1 VIVSRKIECSSIQI
15 SDLVATKY
23 GKPPFLF
30 GYTDTEPANQ
40 VKLDFSKLLIA
51 AMMNQS
57 DINASIENV
66 CQHSDKEPPPFALEE
81 NLPSRKE
88 YDHDTFNIFSEDDS
102 ISDPSQS
109 DMRCL
114 NLNSTEANQIRSSIT
129 FYSQNSSPSTPPDL
143 VESVITDGTSCCSAL
158 SASNLEVTKSINC
171 HVQKTSPATP
181 PSVNSTQT
189 SSFFS
194 AVSLNDIP
202 LESAASIC
210 LPDINIRPLVRE
222 SIEGSSQTV
231 SDSHMIISQP
241 KESSCSFG
249 FSELMR
255 AADGSSIQLAQSRNT
270 TTNLSERKSN
280 VRFSPLLENQELE
293 SGVLISAAPEYNS
306 TFDTTVRGRMRKDRK
321 WWHDIP
327 LVGLRPHIANREL
340 DAPLLTMVAGTNSYS
355 VASSQPDITRI
366 LSNTS
371 SQHQHANLAFD
382 RAIASVQTKIESDD
396 SFEVSLLLGENSRCT
411 VDDVMEV
418 VSNTDLL
425 SLWCDSI
432 GTLIVT
438 SNSSHSMSSDI
449 TVDETRKNVESGGF
463 RDGNERTREYEGEWI
478 EATTSALES
487 PSSSFSFIL
496 SMGQSILESL
506 GCASYG
512 RITMFTERKRGHVA
526 LTVGPF
532 HGGIYASHSIYVSSE
547 VVASNSRR
555 IRIVDRVRLTHD
567 DDDDEAFSIAKMF
580 GCPVVP
586 GMSQCFFPSIVGY
599 VGQVATSMAQLCV
612 LLESNERTM
621 STNRACC

>member
-1 VIVSRKIECSSIQI
+1 M
-15 SDLVATKY
+15 
-23 GKPPFLF
+23 F
-30 GYTDTEPANQ
+30 GSADTEPANQ
-40 VKLDFSKLLIA
+40 AKFDFSDLLIA
-51 AMMNQS
+51 VTMNQFG
-57 DINASIENV
+57 INASIETV

-88 YDHDTFNIFSEDDS
+88 YDHNTFNIFSEDDS
-102 ISDPSQS
+102 ISDQSQS
-109 DMRCL
+109 DTRCL
-114 NLNSTEANQIRSSIT
+114 NLNSSQTNQNRSSIT
-129 FYSQNSSPSTPPDL
+129 FYPQHSSPSTPPDL
-143 VESVITDGTSCCSAL
+143 VESIMTDGTSCCSAQ
-158 SASNLEVTKSINC
+158 SASNLTVTKSINYR
-171 HVQKTSPATP
+171 VQKTPPATP
-181 PSVNSTQT
+181 PSVDSTQT

-194 AVSLNDIP
+194 AISLNGIP

-210 LPDINIRPLVRE
+210 LPDINICPFVRE
-222 SIEGSSQTV
+222 SIGGSSQTIN
-231 SDSHMIISQP
+231 DPHMIISQP
-241 KESSCSFG
+241 NENSCSIG
-249 FSELMR
+249 FSALMR

-270 TTNLSERKSN
+270 TTNLLEQKSN
-280 VRFSPLLENQELE
+280 VRFSPLLRNQELE
-293 SGVLISAAPEYNS
+293 SGVLISAAPEYSSVPN
-306 TFDTTVRGRMRKDRK
+306 TTVRGGTRRDRK

-327 LVGLRPHIANREL
+327 LLGLGPHIANREL

-355 VASSQPDITRI
+355 VTSSQADITRI

-371 SQHQHANLAFD
+371 SQHQHDNLAFD
-382 RAIASVQTKIESDD
+382 RAIASIQTKIESDD

-411 VDDVMEV
+411 IDDVMEV

-425 SLWCDSI
+425 SRWCDSI

-438 SNSSHSMSSDI
+438 SNSSHIMSSDI
-449 TVDETRKNVESGGF
+449 TVDETRKKVESGGF

-478 EATTSALES
+478 EATTLALES

-532 HGGIYASHSIYVSSE
+532 LGGIYASHSIYVSSE
-547 VVASNSRR
+547 VVDSNSRR

-580 GCPVVP
+580 GCRMAS

-599 VGQVATSMAQLCV
+599 VGQVATSMAQLRV
-612 LLESNERTM
+612 LLESNERTI
-621 STNRACC
+621 SANHSCC